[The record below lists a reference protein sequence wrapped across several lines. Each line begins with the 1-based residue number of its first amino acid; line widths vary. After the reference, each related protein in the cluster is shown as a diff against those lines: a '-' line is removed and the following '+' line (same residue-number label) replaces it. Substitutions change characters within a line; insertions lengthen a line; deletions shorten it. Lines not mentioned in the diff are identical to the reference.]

1 LLAGLFA
8 DLKGHDKFEIS
19 GITKHNDEYVMVF
32 DSLME
37 LGFTDDRLSF
47 KGENN
52 YLAGSP
58 GNDSEYEAIV
68 SRPKTS
74 ALLQVYGCW

>member
-8 DLKGHDKFEIS
+8 DVKGHDKFEIS
-19 GITKHNDEYVMVF
+19 SITQHQGEFVMVF

-37 LGFTDDRLSF
+37 LGFTDDTLTY
-47 KGENN
+47 KGVNN

-68 SRPKTS
+68 TRTKTS
-74 ALLQVYGCW
+74 MML